1 MTWLSEEICSH
12 GLIRGHA
19 TFQPNMSLM
28 LAKNHVRKTGG
39 ETGGVKDKNL
49 PLISS

>member
-1 MTWLSEEICSH
+1 MMWLSEEICSH

-19 TFQPNMSLM
+19 TFQSNISLM

-49 PLISS
+49 PPFSS